1 VPENCY
7 LLQQFSL
14 TDSEV
19 LLVLGNTP
27 TVIPE
32 QLLYKNTTPPRSR
45 KTIVEDLLRNHA
57 RQISACT
64 DLDLRTTKKKK
75 RKEELCQDVEHVE
88 SCKMR
93 ES

>member
-45 KTIVEDLLRNHA
+45 KNNSRSFEKTRAPE
-57 RQISACT
+57 ISMHRFG
-64 DLDLRTTKKKK
+64 LKGKKKK
-75 RKEELCQDVEHVE
+75 RKGNCA
-88 SCKMR
+88 KM
-93 ES
+93 SSM